1 MKPNIFLF
9 LLIFSLSP
17 AHAGRDLYIGA
28 NFFGGMFEVT
38 ETGADLEIIN
48 DFDPKMVMS
57 STFKADGTLK
67 SLTILEDLSRYA
79 TIHQNSLQRAVASCI
94 HAETACGFSTKYP
107 TLARWEAHSTRCNP
121 DYCSAGASAAWLATL
136 IDEESNIASQLENF
150 MQTVIDYNFKAA
162 TYTFKFKTSKK
173 RSSSPAATKRTRT
186 RSKAPKKRR

>member
-1 MKPNIFLF
+1 MKPTLLLF
-9 LLIFSLSP
+9 LLGLALSKP
-17 AHAGRDLYIGA
+17 VAASDLYIGT
-28 NFFGGMFEVT
+28 NFFGGIFEVT

-48 DFDPKMVMS
+48 DFDPRKVMT

-67 SLTILEDLSRYA
+67 CLTILEDLSRYA
-79 TIHQNSLQRAVASCI
+79 TTHQNSLQKAVASCI

-107 TLARWEAHSTRCNP
+107 TLAGWEAHSIHCNP

-136 IDEESNIASQLENF
+136 RDEESNIASQLENF
-150 MQTVIDYNFKAA
+150 MKTVIDYNFKAA
-162 TYTFKFKTSKK
+162 TYTFKFKASKK